1 MRTLTLAVFVSVVTG
16 LYLILNGLCDHLLYY
31 VGPSNQVFLLDKLV
45 TLRVVRQQSV
55 DALEARRRARD
66 VDWQVEV
73 MTKDQVVGVFVKEHL
88 DRFSVIIIGKPV
100 QSRHLCLL
108 LTVVGICA
116 GIQQLSNYVVTMVQ
130 ARILI
135 SFKLIAVKSHEEQ
148 RCEAIFI
155 ATVNE

>member
-31 VGPSNQVFLLDKLV
+31 VGPSNQVLLLDKLV

-66 VDWQVEV
+66 IDWQVEV

-88 DRFSVIIIGKPV
+88 DRFSVVIIGKPV
-100 QSRHLCLL
+100 
-108 LTVVGICA
+108 
-116 GIQQLSNYVVTMVQ
+116 
-130 ARILI
+130 
-135 SFKLIAVKSHEEQ
+135 
-148 RCEAIFI
+148 
-155 ATVNE
+155 